1 MSTITL
7 PNGHPLE
14 YVEVGEGG
22 IPLLLVHGYPLDQSM
37 WAPQMEGL
45 HGVRCIAP
53 DLRGFGAS
61 CFSPAPNT
69 LSEHADDLAALLDAL
84 KIERAVIAGLSMGGY
99 IAFEFVRRHRER
111 LLGLI
116 LLDTSPRPDDEAT
129 RAARNTTIERAASEG
144 VGPIALALGA
154 KLFADG
160 VTRKMR
166 DTVISLMALTPRE
179 SIIAAST
186 AIRDRADSRDLLP
199 TLANTPTLVVVGHED
214 RLTPPDV
221 ARAMAAAIPGATLVE
236 IDGAG
241 HLPTLERPA
250 ETTAAMQQFLDRL
263 PAGR

>member
-14 YVEVGEGG
+14 YVEVGEGA

-37 WAPQMEGL
+37 WKPQLEGL
-45 HGVRCIAP
+45 EGVQCIVP

-61 CFSPAPNT
+61 CDSPSPTT
-69 LSEHADDLAALLDAL
+69 LTEHADDLAALLDAL
-84 KIERAVIAGLSMGGY
+84 GIQRAVIAGLSMGGY

-111 LLGLI
+111 LLGVI
-116 LLDTSPRPDDEAT
+116 LLDTSPRPDDEAA
-129 RAARNTTIERAASEG
+129 RAARTTTIDRVRSEG
-144 VGPIALALGA
+144 VGPIALALGG
-154 KLFADG
+154 KLFAAD
-160 VTRKMR
+160 VTPKLR
-166 DTVISLMALTPRE
+166 DTVVSQMALTPRE
-179 SIIAAST
+179 TIVAAVT
-186 AIRDRADSRDLLP
+186 AMRDRADSRDLLP
-199 TLANTPTLVVVGHED
+199 TLANTPTLVIVGSED

-221 ARAMAAAIPGATLVE
+221 ARAMASAIPGAVLVE
-236 IDGAG
+236 VKGAG

>member
-1 MSTITL
+1 MSTIIL

-22 IPLLLVHGYPLDQSM
+22 IPLLLIHGYPLDQSM
-37 WAPQMEGL
+37 WKPQLEGL
-45 HGVRCIAP
+45 TGVRCIAP

-61 CFSPAPNT
+61 CASPPPTT
-69 LSEHADDLAALLDAL
+69 LGEHADDLAALLDAL
-84 KIERAVIAGLSMGGY
+84 GIRRAVIAGLSMGGY

-116 LLDTSPRPDDEAT
+116 LLDTSPRPDDEAA
-129 RAARNTTIERAASEG
+129 RAARNTTIARVASEG

-160 VTRKMR
+160 VTQKMR
-166 DTVISLMALTPRE
+166 ETVISLMALTPRE
-179 SIIAAST
+179 SVIAAST
-186 AIRDRADSRDLLP
+186 AMRDRADSRDLLP
-199 TLANTPTLVVVGHED
+199 TLANTPTLVIVGSED

-236 IDGAG
+236 IAGAG
-241 HLPTLERPA
+241 HLPTLERPEETNAAIQELLARIPA
-250 ETTAAMQQFLDRL
+250 ER
-263 PAGR
+263 